1 MVRKLNE
8 EFSPFN
14 ERDYILGCI
23 KKLQKYYVPSLE
35 QMEEEECTYF
45 NGKLKEVSGNLAEAL
60 DILHDICD

>member
-1 MVRKLNE
+1 MVRKLDE

-23 KKLQKYYVPSLE
+23 KKLQKYYAPSLE
-35 QMEEEECTYF
+35 QMDEEECRYF
-45 NGKLKEVSGNLAEAL
+45 HDKLEEISGNLATAL